1 MTKQVFLED
10 QTTRP
15 NQTQVVKL
23 YDLQFQKFNSLNQ
36 DSHKTFSLHR
46 RSYHLIKTY
55 WNDWNN
61 QQL

>member
-23 YDLQFQKFNSLNQ
+23 YDLQFQKIQFSKPRFSQ
-36 DSHKTFSLHR
+36 DLLTSS
-46 RSYHLIKTY
+46 
-55 WNDWNN
+55 
-61 QQL
+61 